1 MGKRKQYTDEFRA
14 SAVLMLE
21 AAGYPDRLGSLK
33 QVSDHI
39 GVPARTISR
48 WFKGENNTPPD
59 KLVSKKRVEFV
70 DELVKL
76 RSLVMG
82 HAFDTYE
89 EATFSQAVTAV
100 AILTD
105 KHQLLTGNATERTE
119 IVESPRE
126 RLIDRLDQ
134 RAAKIGAG
142 RADHVNDGSG
152 SASPTA

>member
-1 MGKRKQYTDEFRA
+1 
-14 SAVLMLE
+14 MLFGL
-21 AAGYPDRLGSLK
+21 GYPENQYAVANVSKEYGVSQPSL
-33 QVSDHI
+33 
-39 GVPARTISR
+39 RR
-48 WFKGENNTPPD
+48 WFKERDTPESKELIRQEKTDLAARFEKIAFLSQGVILD
-59 KLVSKKRVEFV
+59 KLQ
-70 DELVKL
+70 DP
-76 RSLVMG
+76 
-82 HAFDTYE
+82 D
-89 EATFSQAVTAV
+89 QAEQISIRDAIIVAGTA
-100 AILTD
+100 TD